1 MSADRRA
8 HPRHSVTQQAQFS
21 NDTHAPQACVIENFC
36 QSGLLVSFDYQ
47 EGDLLHSAQDPIQAG
62 DNLVVEFTLTNGT
75 AFKLN
80 STVAR
85 VLDSAMGLLVNEHN
99 PQAIQALFQ
108 AASGGL
114 SPVAGQSTKPS
125 QNQAKAQQQCRDIV
139 AGWLTTHSG
148 NLSTKVIDGLMVQA
162 SQASNNAEEHL
173 LFDLVKKLQAKPE
186 ALGNR
191 LKNST
196 LKLIDNWI
204 LGKPNHFSSDQ
215 QKQDKTELSLVSK
228 DVFEH
233 WLVAQILINKA
244 SQQQAEA
251 LYTVEANLSAI
262 SAYPLTDKN
271 NPMGPAAMGQG
282 FYEAI
287 QPLKLDKTITQIFFD
302 VFDEEILQ
310 QLPGLYESLG
320 EAMAAAGIDAA
331 DAKNRIVKSPDEPK
345 TEPKAEQPAPIQHPA
360 SVSPI
365 DPASVSSE
373 HSASNAA
380 RVYNRFHSQQVQ
392 AQQALSAVQQLL
404 GLQQNIAGQSLSSS
418 QALSGKVVDSN
429 TMLDALNNM
438 QFKIAEGDQTLSEQP
453 LSDKISSLL
462 NEQDGALSEQ
472 DTMAVGLTE
481 NFVNSMLRQNTL
493 ADAVKPTIKQL
504 EIPLL
509 KIVRQDDRFFE
520 DENHPARQVLN
531 RLGDL
536 GMKGGAMNKAQ
547 QRSIE
552 HLINRL
558 TSDFD
563 QDLNVFDDVLKGLD
577 ELKGKQTEAVKRNTK
592 RVVEACEGIQSV
604 DNAKQHVAE
613 LLDTQLGG
621 KELPETVIE
630 LIDRCWRELLIF
642 VLLRDGK
649 GSTQWKSYA
658 KVVEMLGELTPDR
671 YRSEEIG
678 KRLPGLLKIIET
690 GLQDASASSNTAI
703 LDKLKNHLAS
713 DTDESDLQFVIF
725 PKGVE
730 LEQDFQTNID
740 AKLLEDKAF
749 SRWLK
754 RAKRMKVGDWV
765 EQQEGLEAM
774 PMRLAWIADEYAKL
788 AFVNHHGMKVVELTL
803 EEVASSLQAG
813 SIWHIAGDDV
823 PFVDQTIDHMIQD
836 IYCQM
841 DSQNKHD
848 ELTGCCNRKE
858 FDRRLQQALHNCK
871 RAQNKHTVCFLDL
884 DQFKVINSTCGMTA
898 GDEMLKQIADI
909 ISSQLPDGATLAR
922 FGGDEFGVIMENCYE
937 AKGREVAQT
946 LLKSIQSFR
955 FVHEEK
961 TFTVG
966 TSIGLVVVDEEWPDT
981 NTVTHCADSALI
993 SAKEGGRNRVHV
1005 YEANDKDQKERARV
1019 MEKVTRLNKAL
1030 DEERLQLRCQKIQ
1043 PIDPNSGVKSHYEIL
1058 LSVEDE
1064 QGLYVAPG
1072 DFIHAAERYNRMQA
1086 VDRWVIRQ
1094 VFQWMAENK
1103 AYMASVGGF
1112 TINLSGHSLNDESL
1126 LTYVFDQLVD
1136 FDVPRGK
1143 VCFEITETTA
1153 VASLAAAADF
1163 ISEMKTL
1170 GFRFALDDFGSGLAS
1185 YRYLKNLPVDY
1196 VKIDGSFVKDIVEN
1210 ISDFAMVKSINE
1222 LGHMMGKKTVAE
1234 YVENKAILDKLG
1246 EIGVDYAQGYYI
1258 EKPRLLSE
1266 IVSQAAA

>member
-8 HPRHSVTQQAQFS
+8 HPRHFITQQAQFS

-36 QSGLLVSFDYQ
+36 QSGLLISFEYQ
-47 EGDLLHSAQDPIQAG
+47 EGDLLHSAQSPIQTG
-62 DNLVVEFTLTNGT
+62 DNLAIEFTLPNDTT
-75 AFKLN
+75 FKLN
-80 STVAR
+80 TSVAR
-85 VLDSAMGLLVNEHN
+85 VLDNAMGLFISEHN
-99 PQAIQALFQ
+99 PQAIQGLFQ
-108 AASGGL
+108 MASGGL
-114 SPVAGQSTKPS
+114 SQVSKQQKQQPKL
-125 QNQAKAQQQCRDIV
+125 QQQCRDM
-139 AGWLTTHSG
+139 AASWLASHG
-148 NLSTKVIDGLMVQA
+148 EQLGTKVIDALMAQA
-162 SQASNNAEEHL
+162 SKANSNAEEHQ
-173 LFDLVKKLQAKPE
+173 LFDLIKKLQGKPE

-191 LKNST
+191 LKSSST
-196 LKLIDNWI
+196 KLIDNWVN
-204 LGKPNHFSSDQ
+204 GQPNNFSGNQ
-215 QKQDKTELSLVSK
+215 EKTADGALSLVEK

-244 SQQQAEA
+244 SQQQAEV
-251 LYTVEANLSAI
+251 LYPLEANLNAI
-262 SAYPLTDKN
+262 SGYPLNDKN
-271 NPMGPAAMGQG
+271 NPISPAAMGQG
-282 FYEAI
+282 YYHAI
-287 QPLKLDKTITQIFFD
+287 QPLKLDKSLTQIFFD

-310 QLPGLYESLG
+310 QLPSLYETLNESL
-320 EAMAAAGIDAA
+320 AAAGIDAA
-331 DAKNRIVKSPDEPK
+331 KDKARVIKSPDEQNTPSASA
-345 TEPKAEQPAPIQHPA
+345 PAAPQPAAPAPA
-360 SVSPI
+360 SAAQQPQ
-365 DPASVSSE
+365 PAA
-373 HSASNAA
+373 SANNNTAQ
-380 RVYNRFHSQQVQ
+380 VYNRFHSQQVQ

-404 GLQQNIAGQSLSSS
+404 GLQQNIAGKSLSSS
-418 QALSGKVVDSN
+418 EVLSGKVVDSSTVLN
-429 TMLDALNNM
+429 ALNDM
-438 QFKIAEGDQTLSEQP
+438 QFKIAEGDQDLSDQP
-453 LSDKISSLL
+453 LSEKVASFLGD
-462 NEQDGALSEQ
+462 DGALSEE
-472 DTMAVGLTE
+472 DSMAVGLTE

-520 DENHPARQVLN
+520 DEAHPARQVLN

-536 GMKGGAMNKAQ
+536 GMKGGAMNNAQ

-563 QDLNVFDDVLKGLD
+563 QDLNVFDEVLQGLD
-577 ELKGKQTEAVKRNTK
+577 ELKGKQTEVVKRNTK

-613 LLDTQLGG
+613 LLDNQLGG

-630 LIDRCWRELLIF
+630 LIDKCWRELLIF

-649 GSTQWKSYA
+649 KSTQWKSYSR
-658 KVVEMLGELTPDR
+658 VVEMLGQLTPDG
-671 YRSEEIG
+671 YQDETVSN
-678 KRLPGLLKIIET
+678 RLPGLMKIIET
-690 GLQDASASSNTAI
+690 GLQDASASSNSAT
-703 LDKLKNHLAS
+703 LNKLKTSLTS
-713 DTDESDLQFVIF
+713 GDEQDLNFVMF

-749 SRWLK
+749 GRWLK
-754 RAKRMKVGDWV
+754 RAKRMQVGDWI

-774 PMRLAWIADEYAKL
+774 PMRLAWMADEYAKY

-803 EEVASSLQAG
+803 DEVASGLQAG
-813 SIWHIAGDDV
+813 SIWPIAGDEV

-841 DSQNKHD
+841 DTQTKHD

-858 FDRRLQQALHNCK
+858 FDRQLQLALANCK
-871 RAQNKHTVCFLDL
+871 RLQNKHTVCFIDL
-884 DQFKVINSTCGMTA
+884 DQFKVVNSTCGMSA
-898 GDEMLKQIADI
+898 GDELLKQIAEVI
-909 ISSQLPDGATLAR
+909 QNQLPANATLAR
-922 FGGDEFGVIMENCYE
+922 FGSDEFGVVMENCYE
-937 AKGREVAQT
+937 AKGREIAQGI
-946 LLKSIQSFR
+946 LSAIQSYR
-955 FVHEEK
+955 FIHDEK

-966 TSIGLVVVDEEWPDT
+966 ASIGLVVVDEEWADT
-981 NTVTHCADSALI
+981 DSISHSADSALI

-1019 MEKVTRLNKAL
+1019 MEKVARLNKAL
-1030 DEERLQLRCQKIQ
+1030 DEERLQLRCQRIE
-1043 PIDPNSGVKSHYEIL
+1043 PIDPNAGIKPHYEVL

-1064 QGLYVAPG
+1064 HGLYVAPG

-1103 AYMASVGGF
+1103 AHLSALGGF

-1126 LTYVFDQLVD
+1126 LSYVFDQLID
-1136 FDVPRGK
+1136 FDVPRDK

-1163 ISEMKTL
+1163 ITEMKTL

-1196 VKIDGSFVKDIVEN
+1196 VKIDGSFVKDIIEN
-1210 ISDFAMVKSINE
+1210 ISDYAMVKSINE